1 MQLRFEIAVLIGV
14 LLTSGCIAS
23 TPEQQAGALT
33 LQASHAAGRQVQ
45 MRRYDTSDEARL
57 MGAVLAVFQDLG
69 YTVNETSM
77 SAGLIVG
84 SKDRQG
90 SRIRISVIVRPT
102 NDRTATI
109 ARVSI
114 QAVSAAAFS
123 QQLQAQTIT
132 DAGIYQQFFER
143 LSKSLFLEAHEI

>member
-1 MQLRFEIAVLIGV
+1 MQPPYKIVVLLGV
-14 LLTSGCIAS
+14 LLTSGCVPS

-33 LQASHAAGRQVQ
+33 IQASPTASRQVQ
-45 MRRYDTSDEARL
+45 ARRYDTPDEARL
-57 MGAVLAVFQDLG
+57 MAAILGVFQDLG
-69 YTVNETSM
+69 YTVNESSV

-132 DAGIYQQFFER
+132 DAGIYQQLFER